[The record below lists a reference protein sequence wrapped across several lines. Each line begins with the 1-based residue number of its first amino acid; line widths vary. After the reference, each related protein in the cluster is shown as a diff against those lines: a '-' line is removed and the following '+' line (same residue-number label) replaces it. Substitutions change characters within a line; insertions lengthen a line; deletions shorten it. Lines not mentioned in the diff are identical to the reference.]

1 MNKHCFRLIFSKSL
15 GILIPV
21 AETTRSQRKP
31 GQVSGASP
39 SSAAPLFSL
48 KHLAAS
54 LLLAGLPSWAF
65 AELIVD
71 PSAGET
77 NVIAAPNGV
86 PVIEIANPNGSGL
99 SHNRFSEFDV
109 HNPGLIF
116 NNSQTNGVSQLG
128 GALLH
133 NPNLQ
138 RQATAILSEV
148 TGNKPSSISGTL
160 EVFGGRADILIAK
173 AKISHGEMS
182 VSIPYKEKKVDGG
195 AVGEKTP
202 VYEKDK
208 YGARVVINAAGEDGR
223 AEIARIK
230 AKYPSS
236 TLIFDHQGSGF
247 EYSSGGPYVGALSK
261 KVYVLQKQGSTDTS
275 AQSLMDIVRKKFA
288 PEKDQ
293 WTLKQ
298 ISLPSSTGQE
308 AKKD

>member
-54 LLLAGLPSWAF
+54 LLLAGLSSWAF

-109 HNPGLIF
+109 QNPGLIF

-148 TGNKPSSISGTL
+148 TGNKPSSISGA
-160 EVFGGRADILIAK
+160 VGVVGGR
-173 AKISHGEMS
+173 
-182 VSIPYKEKKVDGG
+182 GG
-195 AVGEKTP
+195 VL
-202 VYEKDK
+202 
-208 YGARVVINAAGEDGR
+208 
-223 AEIARIK
+223 RI
-230 AKYPSS
+230 
-236 TLIFDHQGSGF
+236 F
-247 EYSSGGPYVGALSK
+247 
-261 KVYVLQKQGSTDTS
+261 
-275 AQSLMDIVRKKFA
+275 
-288 PEKDQ
+288 
-293 WTLKQ
+293 
-298 ISLPSSTGQE
+298 
-308 AKKD
+308 